1 VQAISQLANIMAT
14 QVPVVPLLYGG
25 AWAEYSTRNYTGW
38 PTASN
43 PYMAPVPNTPY
54 LEYTVLHLK
63 PKS

>member
-1 VQAISQLANIMAT
+1 MTT

-25 AWAEYSTRNYTGW
+25 AWASTRPANYTGW

-43 PYMAPVPNTPY
+43 PYMVPGAEHPSTWSTPV
-54 LEYTVLHLK
+54 LQLK